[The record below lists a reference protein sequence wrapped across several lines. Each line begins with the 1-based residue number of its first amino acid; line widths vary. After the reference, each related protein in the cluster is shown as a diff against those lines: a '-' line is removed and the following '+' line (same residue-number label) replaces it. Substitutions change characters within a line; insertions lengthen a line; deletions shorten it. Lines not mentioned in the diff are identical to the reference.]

1 MTQKPPFK
9 IQKVQVLFCISDNTE
24 TNYRICKIF
33 TGFLNTSTIS
43 TQTNC
48 TRFWFRAARDRPHL
62 LPPTS
67 AQLRP
72 TPGLPIAHLPDL
84 YRRDPEVFFGVAVD
98 YLAHKVFAVV
108 CKVFQVGFWDF
119 LRGYDLCFASF
130 IYCKFPAGCFSC
142 LNDAFY
148 LIQCCFFGGSIKK
161 KLYGGNYA

>member
-1 MTQKPPFK
+1 MYWSSSSLQSQFEVIKTKKNGSLKSILTQKPPFK

-84 YRRDPEVFFGVAVD
+84 YRRAPEVFFRCGGGLSGA
-98 YLAHKVFAVV
+98 
-108 CKVFQVGFWDF
+108 QS
-119 LRGYDLCFASF
+119 LRCSL
-130 IYCKFPAGCFSC
+130 
-142 LNDAFY
+142 
-148 LIQCCFFGGSIKK
+148 
-161 KLYGGNYA
+161 